1 MKSHTPGGH
10 GSMSNTMGTRTS
22 TRDGKMQGNIF
33 MAGAQNQRFNM
44 PRTSERK
51 TRARNQ
57 QLEMTGNL
65 QSMGGGIANAG
76 FYNNTIDYN
85 DSSVADQRAYNERS

>member
-1 MKSHTPGGH
+1 
-10 GSMSNTMGTRTS
+10 MSNTMGTRTS
-22 TRDGKMQGNIF
+22 TRDGKMGNIF
-33 MAGAQNQRFNM
+33 MAGAQNTRFNM

-51 TRARNQ
+51 YRARNQ

-65 QSMGGGIANAG
+65 QSMGGGIVNAG

-85 DSSVADQRAYNERS
+85 IESSVNDQRAYNERS